1 MDPGPGGS
9 NDRPGTP
16 GGATAGTPPT
26 AGGGGTLAGAA
37 GEPGETGGSEAGAG
51 VGGEAGAGT
60 AGAAG
65 ETGGQ
70 EPGAG
75 GTAGEAGGQEPGQ
88 GGKAGAAGDGGEAG
102 AAGDGGEAGAAGDG
116 GEIDCKGTP
125 SVDPWVSTE
134 PSELFGCCAEKAAI
148 AKGEY
153 ATACCETFHQ
163 CFTAEMLAER
173 VDPECWEETPI
184 DEQGCPKATCFHMK
198 GYVCT
203 GNSPVS
209 NLPKQG
215 ELCCYAY
222 IKGSCC
228 GRPIFVASTARSSS
242 LAPRSDWT

>member
-1 MDPGPGGS
+1 
-9 NDRPGTP
+9 
-16 GGATAGTPPT
+16 
-26 AGGGGTLAGAA
+26 
-37 GEPGETGGSEAGAG
+37 

-88 GGKAGAAGDGGEAG
+88 GGKAGAAGDGGEAGAAGDGGEAGAAGDGGEAG